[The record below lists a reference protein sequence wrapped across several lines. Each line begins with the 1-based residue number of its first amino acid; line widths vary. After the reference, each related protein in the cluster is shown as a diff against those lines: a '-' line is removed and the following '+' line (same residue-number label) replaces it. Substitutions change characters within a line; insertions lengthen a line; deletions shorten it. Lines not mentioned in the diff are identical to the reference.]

1 MSQGLPCP
9 TKKNNKNGTGFKE
22 KLPHNL
28 SALFCTSDFLRR
40 EMIIMTN
47 CGFYCRKAFAIFTL
61 CIFSLVCFIYWI
73 DRWERKGVGFIDKV
87 WYFCKGL
94 DFFLFLCAVWFKAVV
109 AIISAKSKRQWS
121 LELSRRE
128 APLFFRQVV
137 PLWAFCYPIMRG
149 RFWRKIDYTQR
160 SLWA

>member
-47 CGFYCRKAFAIFTL
+47 CGFYCRKAFVIFPL

-87 WYFCKGL
+87 WYFCESL
-94 DFFLFLCAVWFKAVV
+94 DFFLCAVWFKAVV

-128 APLFFRQVV
+128 APLFLDRLSLCEHFVIPSWEEDSEEKSTIHNVV
-137 PLWAFCYPIMRG
+137 CGL
-149 RFWRKIDYTQR
+149 K
-160 SLWA
+160 